1 MVLAM
6 CQALKS
12 NRLVLQQQS
21 EALIAVI
28 AIPTYT

>member
-6 CQALKS
+6 RQALKS

-28 AIPTYT
+28 AIPIYT